1 MTRFAPQVRPVD
13 MDEAVAVGIAF
24 PLTVGNSYQN
34 YTTAKQ
40 VHDNLKN
47 LLLTMPGERIY
58 YPTFG
63 SNLYRLLFEPMNDE
77 EMIPAATNAV
87 ETAVEEW
94 MPFVEISQVRIISKI
109 DEQKVKVIVNYK
121 INGWPAPNVLN
132 MDVKV

>member
-1 MTRFAPQVRPVD
+1 M
-13 MDEAVAVGIAF
+13 
-24 PLTVGNSYQN
+24 
-34 YTTAKQ
+34 
-40 VHDNLKN
+40 KN